1 MIDVQSNDMPSTI
14 NKNLF
19 TMFDDSKILEQEEL
33 CYELANQYSA
43 TLTSLDQESLDQ
55 TLLNSLF
62 NSTNPQPLVLYIHN
76 DQSIATQIFNETV
89 LWSESVGTY
98 LTAQFVLWSW
108 NLTKE
113 NYHELLT
120 TVVTHVGEEVGAVI
134 DSSLIEIYPLLI
146 CLIFDRGVIKVESI
160 IQGTMSESEAFSLL
174 IQTRDAFDSRFDL
187 PDTTGLS
194 LTTISTENW
203 SVPASILTKVNKES
217 GEFRR
222 VADDFDNG
230 ASSIVEIHRIDNIVW
245 LMQYLNQKKM
255 IDSRIEDNATEK
267 FLFHGCPYAS
277 AEQILNNGFDHFRI
291 GKNGTVYGRGFYFS
305 ASRMVSDRYAIPDPL
320 TNEKRILMC
329 RVLIGRS
336 CQGNPTMRTCPSNY
350 DSTTGESN
358 IHVVYSNRHV
368 LPEYLITYK

>member
-1 MIDVQSNDMPSTI
+1 MTEVQSNDMSSTI
-14 NKNLF
+14 NGNLF

-134 DSSLIEIYPLLI
+134 DSSSIEIYPLLI

-174 IQTRDAFDSRFDL
+174 IETRDAFDSRFDL

-194 LTTISTENW
+194 LTTVSTENW
-203 SVPASILTKVNKES
+203 SVPASVLTKVNKES

-222 VADDFDNG
+222 VAADFDDG
-230 ASSIVEIHRIDNIVW
+230 ASSIVEIHRIDNTVW

-255 IDSRIEDNATEK
+255 IDNRIGDDATEK
-267 FLFHGCPYAS
+267 LLFHGCPYAS
-277 AEQILNNGFDHFRI
+277 AEQILNNGFDHLRI
-291 GKNGTVYGRGFYFS
+291 GRNGTYYGHGFYFS
-305 ASRMVSDRYAIPDPL
+305 ASRIVSDRYAIPDRL

-350 DSTTGESN
+350 DSTTGQSN